1 MACAP
6 SPGGNAP
13 ALCHACWPG
22 GMVPLCR
29 SALLIQQEGFVTM
42 RTLLQ
47 SVVSVPLWDKILNSF
62 GVGVAVE
69 QVPVLSCG
77 QPGDSAALQVCL
89 EHLQRPAL
97 LLEAACGCW
106 QALGDVSLGTAAA
119 TTVTW
124 GWLSSV
130 GRAGAALSCRPS
142 CPQRSGEEQS
152 VPTRSCSR
160 QNTGPCPLL
169 HFWGKGEDKGSV
181 ALFLHLPKVYL
192 QGFQFSALHLRCLSR
207 SCLHLFCV
215 LAHL

>member
-142 CPQRSGEEQS
+142 CPQRSGEERS
-152 VPTRSCSR
+152 VPARSCSR

-169 HFWGKGEDKGSV
+169 HFWGKRKTKE
-181 ALFLHLPKVYL
+181 A
-192 QGFQFSALHLRCLSR
+192 
-207 SCLHLFCV
+207 
-215 LAHL
+215 